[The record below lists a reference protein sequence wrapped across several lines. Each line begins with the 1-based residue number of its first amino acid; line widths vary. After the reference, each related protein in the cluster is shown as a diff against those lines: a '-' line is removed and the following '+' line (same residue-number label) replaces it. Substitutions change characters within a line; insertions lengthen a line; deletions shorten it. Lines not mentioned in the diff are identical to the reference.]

1 MAGSGAVPPTILSHG
16 STVDRTLRQLRSRI
30 LLGKVLPGEQ
40 IRQEDMASELGVSR
54 VPLREALR
62 VLAQEGLLQHQR
74 NRGYFVAKRGLHQ
87 LAQIHL
93 MLHQLETALMRT
105 IGWPD
110 EALLRELAGLNDEM
124 RGVVE
129 REDWTPLLAL
139 NRRFHF
145 GIFQLSPLDVIRQ
158 EVERLWIMAEPYL
171 TARLAPLEVRRQTI
185 AEHSALLEALRACDR
200 AASIELLDRH
210 REKTYPEPPPVEK
223 GLPELEPLES

>member
-1 MAGSGAVPPTILSHG
+1 MTGSGTAPPTLLPHG
-16 STVDRTLRQLRSRI
+16 STVDRAVRQLRSRI
-30 LLGKVLPGEQ
+30 LLGQVLPGEQ
-40 IRQEDMASELGVSR
+40 IRQEEMAAELGVSR

-62 VLAQEGLLQHQR
+62 VLAQEGLLQHER

-110 EALLRELAGLNDEM
+110 ERLLRELVELNEEM
-124 RGVVE
+124 REIVE
-129 REDWTPLLAL
+129 QPDWTPLLAL

-145 GIFQLSPLDVIRQ
+145 AIFQLSPLDVIRQ

-171 TARLAPLEVRRQTI
+171 SARLALLEARRQTI
-185 AEHSALLEALRACDR
+185 AEHAALLDALRARDR
-200 AASIELLDRH
+200 TASISLLDRH
-210 REKTYPEPPPVEK
+210 REKTYPEPPLVEQA
-223 GLPELEPLES
+223 GLEELEAP

>member
-1 MAGSGAVPPTILSHG
+1 MGAAAGSPPTLLPHG
-16 STVDRTLRQLRSRI
+16 STVDRALRQLRSRI
-30 LLGKVLPGEQ
+30 LLGQVLPGEQ
-40 IRQEDMASELGVSR
+40 IRQEEMASELGVSR

-105 IGWPD
+105 IEWPD
-110 EALLRELAGLNDEM
+110 EALLRELVALNEEM
-124 RGVVE
+124 REVVE
-129 REDWTPLLAL
+129 RPDWTPLLAL

-145 GIFQLSPLDVIRQ
+145 AVFQLSPLDVIRQ

-171 TARLAPLEVRRQTI
+171 TARLALLEVRRQTI
-185 AEHSALLEALRACDR
+185 AEHAALLEALRACDR
-200 AASIELLDRH
+200 ARSIELLDRH
-210 REKTYPEPPPVEK
+210 REKTYPEPPPVEE
-223 GLPELEPLES
+223 GLAELGTA